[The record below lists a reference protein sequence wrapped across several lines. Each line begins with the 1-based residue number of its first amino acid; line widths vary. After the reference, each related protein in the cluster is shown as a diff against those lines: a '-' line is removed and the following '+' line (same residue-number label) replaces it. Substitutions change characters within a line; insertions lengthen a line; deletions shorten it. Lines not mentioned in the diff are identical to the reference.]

1 MIKLPQAEPQMP
13 PMDAPMEQPPMQ
25 GAPQPPMPQ
34 DNQMPPMDGGQGQF
48 DTNFDAGVEANE
60 EEDPKKFIQQLTG
73 KLSQSLR
80 SYNENLPQ
88 PDADL
93 NKYVAGMI
101 VKQTVDGLSGE
112 ERQEILDKVEDDAEE
127 APEEPMPQDGG
138 QQMPPQEQMP
148 PANESR
154 QSSIKE
160 MVNEIFTDILKGD
173 DDSAKRVED
182 RGSKDSYR
190 QRAFRA
196 PSFSKK

>member
-1 MIKLPQAEPQMP
+1 MP
-13 PMDAPMEQPPMQ
+13 PMEAPMEQQPMQ
-25 GAPQPPMPQ
+25 GEPQPPMPQ
-34 DNQMPPMDGGQGQF
+34 DGQMPPMDGGQGQF

-60 EEDPKKFIQQLTG
+60 EEDPKKYIQQLTG

-138 QQMPPQEQMP
+138 QQMPPQGQEQMP

-173 DDSAKRVED
+173 DDNAKRVED
-182 RGSKDSYR
+182 RGSRESYR

-196 PSFSKK
+196 PSFNKK